1 MSLDPIED
9 SNFSIF
15 FGLFSCLKKLYFRNS
30 VLQGQ
35 NGLSDR
41 SIDLLLYANND
52 KEFLKSLSRS
62 FLYMMASY
70 ADALLGLRKAFSSGK
85 TKSLEWRKRQLRGLL
100 RMYEENE
107 AVFTDALHK
116 DLHKPKWEAV
126 MAEVEFNKNDIIGK
140 TKAK

>member
-1 MSLDPIED
+1 MD
-9 SNFSIF
+9 F
-15 FGLFSCLKKLYFRNS
+15 FRFPFFFFQI
-30 VLQGQ
+30 VILQGQ

-41 SIDLLLYANND
+41 SINLKLYANID
-52 KEFLKSLSRS
+52 KEFLKLLSRS
-62 FLYMMASY
+62 FLFKMASY
-70 ADALLGLRKAFSSGK
+70 ADVLLGLRKAFSSGK
-85 TKSLEWRKRQLRGLL
+85 TKNLEWRKRQLQGLL

-140 TKAK
+140 TKAKLRPF